1 MKLLDKLQIN
11 LAKGFE
17 RKLEIDEGKKLA
29 GSVDTLRE
37 LKSKE
42 ESSLAEWRVKT
53 TAQVRQEIDDLIQER
68 ARVESELKTAQEQRD
83 AFNKPLTERENEIT
97 KKEEALAE
105 KFKAL
110 DDREFQVLTKEGVVG
125 TREVALKVV
134 ENHVE
139 ELSQGARTLNLD
151 AQDRE
156 KRSRTLLRLAEA
168 IHEKAS
174 NEYKASND
182 ELIRRG
188 NASAL
193 REKALN
199 KVGEDQMREQ
209 ERLSLRERA
218 IIDREE
224 EFERTIKR
232 K

>member
-83 AFNKPLTERENEIT
+83 ALNKPLTERENEIT

-125 TREVALKVV
+125 TREVALKVA
-134 ENHVE
+134 ENHTE

-182 ELIRRG
+182 ELIRRE

-199 KVGEDQMREQ
+199 KVGEDQIREQ